1 MRDPRNTIDGYRN
14 PLKRSY
20 AASYYNYLRNGGT
33 EPERP
38 EGLSYMAAQAV
49 RMQLGEDFRALLAA
63 SNA

>member
-1 MRDPRNTIDGYRN
+1 MRDPRNTIDSYRN

-20 AASYYNYLRNGGT
+20 AADYYHHLRNGGP

-49 RMQLGEDFRALLAA
+49 QMQIGADFRALLGVGDA
-63 SNA
+63 